1 MENNEIN
8 LIPEDVRYDYTKT
21 TYTKFAMNNLIL
33 YKFVRDPQTRE
44 WIKFPQSEIDKLNKD
59 RPTIKPL
66 ETAEERRERL
76 EKARLRREAK
86 QKAEEDYEDMLEYDD
101 FDNEKEIR
109 KAQELLRL
117 LKAQEAI
124 DLNYKD

>member
-1 MENNEIN
+1 MDNNDLT
-8 LIPEDVRYDYTKT
+8 LIPEDVRNDPTKT
-21 TYTKFAMNNLIL
+21 AYTKFAMNNLIE
-33 YKFVRDPQTRE
+33 YKFVRDPQTKE

-66 ETAEERRERL
+66 ETAEERKERL

-86 QKAEEDYEDMLEYDD
+86 KQAEEDYDDLLAYDD

-109 KAQELLRL
+109 KAEELLKL

-124 DLNYKD
+124 DINYKD